1 MSVPRAQIGFL
12 RTPLLAGWLF
22 ADLFLVLFVLS
33 LASLPPKSPV
43 HHIMRIPRPRPS
55 SVLDRP
61 VSFLI
66 TVPPT
71 EFQDPVTEP
80 AAASSLVRLLNH
92 VLDTR
97 KMAGRQ
103 AGVLLVFASGPE
115 SAIDQAISTAK
126 SVIGLVRRKVPGFS
140 QVSSAGYWN
149 GAGDYFKFE
158 IFFFSRS
165 ARTAS

>member
-1 MSVPRAQIGFL
+1 MSVPRAQIGFQ

-33 LASLPPKSPV
+33 LASLPPKNPV
-43 HHIMRIPRPRPS
+43 PHVMRTPPPPPS
-55 SVLDRP
+55 RVLDRP

-71 EFQDPVTEP
+71 EFQDPATEP
-80 AAASSLVRLLNH
+80 AAASRLVRLLNH
-92 VLDTR
+92 ALTAR
-97 KMAGRQ
+97 KMVGRQ

-126 SVIGLVRRKVPGFS
+126 SVIGLVRRNVPGFS

-165 ARTAS
+165 ASVAS